1 MDKSQRDKLILCVI
15 GILLCGVV
23 AYFGVPP
30 LGLQPLATVQAE
42 VAKLRTDRNTLKEAV
57 SNAKRQVEGLGQI
70 KKERE
75 VLEVQLKELS
85 QRLPGEREAPQLLR
99 KVEELTLKASLQL
112 SEVKRRPLRI
122 QELYVEI
129 PMEVGVG
136 GGYRDLLKFAEDLG
150 NLERLVTLSEV
161 AVSRPAPA
169 PGAQPGPGGIVA
181 RLVAIVFQTLPEA
194 APVAKTTP

>member
-1 MDKSQRDKLILCVI
+1 MDKSQRDKLILCVG
-15 GILLCGVV
+15 GIVLCWVV
-23 AYFGVPP
+23 SYFGVPP
-30 LGLQPLATVQAE
+30 LGLAPLATVQAE
-42 VAKLRTDRNTLKEAV
+42 VAKLRTDRKTLDDSV
-57 SNAKRQVEGLGQI
+57 RNAKAQVEGLEKI

-85 QRLPGEREAPQLLR
+85 RRLPSEREASQLLR
-99 KVEELTLKASLQL
+99 KVEELTLKAGLQL
-112 SEVKRRPLRI
+112 AEVKRRPLRT

-136 GGYRDLLKFAEDLG
+136 GGYRELLKLAEELA

-161 AVSRPAPA
+161 AVSRPAPGYGA
-169 PGAQPGPGGIVA
+169 PPGPGGMVS
-181 RLVAIVFQTLPEA
+181 RLVAIVFQTLPEP

>member
-1 MDKSQRDKLILCVI
+1 MGKSQRDKLIVCVL

-42 VAKLRTDRNTLKEAV
+42 VAKLRTDRKTLDDAV
-57 SNAKRQVEGLGQI
+57 RSAKTQVEGLEKI

-85 QRLPGEREAPQLLR
+85 QRLPGEREAAQLLR

-112 SEVKRRPLRI
+112 SEVKRRPLRT

-161 AVSRPAPA
+161 AVSRPAP
-169 PGAQPGPGGIVA
+169 GAQPGPGGIVA

>member
-1 MDKSQRDKLILCVI
+1 MGKSERDKLIVCVLGIFLCV
-15 GILLCGVV
+15 VV

-42 VAKLRTDRNTLKEAV
+42 VVKLRTDQKTLADAV
-57 SNAKRQVEGLGQI
+57 RNAKTQVEGLEQI

-85 QRLPGEREAPQLLR
+85 RRLPSEREAPQLLR
-99 KVEELTLKASLQL
+99 KVEELTLKAGLQL
-112 SEVKRRPLRI
+112 SEVKRRPLRT

-129 PMEVGVG
+129 PMEVGIG

-161 AVSRPAPA
+161 AVSRPPA

-181 RLVAIVFQTLPEA
+181 RLVAIVFQTLPEP